1 MDKNTIWMLA
11 INMVENLA
19 IIAAATLTAIYFSR
33 PVLLAWMLLVLLNS
47 MTITTKQKGKQE
59 GQR

>member
-1 MDKNTIWMLA
+1 MDKNTIWILV

-33 PVLLAWMLLVLLNS
+33 PALLAWMLLVLLNS

-59 GQR
+59 GQ